1 LHAALD
7 IAVPDW
13 NVVFVDDA
21 SPDGSWSKLEELARN
36 DPRVQALKL
45 SRNFGQHAAITAG
58 LAESS
63 GRWTAVMDCDLQD
76 PPEELPQM
84 LATARDGYE
93 VVLTKRERRRQP
105 WHRRLAARAYF
116 RLRNA
121 LLGTKVDPE
130 FASLSIVSRP
140 VVEAFLKMGD
150 RDRQYMLILHWLGFR
165 RAVRKLEP
173 DERYEGHSSYTF
185 SKLVRVAFDGMFFQT
200 TALLRWITYVGFAVA
215 AAGLA
220 LAVVLVALYFA
231 NRPPAGY
238 TSLAVLILVV
248 GGFIILS
255 TGITGLYVGK
265 IFEQVKGR
273 PLFVVERRVT
283 GAQAAAGEADEPSR
297 SVATPS

>member
-1 LHAALD
+1 
-7 IAVPDW
+7 
-13 NVVFVDDA
+13 
-21 SPDGSWSKLEELARN
+21 
-36 DPRVQALKL
+36 
-45 SRNFGQHAAITAG
+45 
-58 LAESS
+58 
-63 GRWTAVMDCDLQD
+63 
-76 PPEELPQM
+76 M
-84 LATARDGYE
+84 LATAREGYE

-105 WHRRLAARAYF
+105 WHRRLAARVYF

-130 FASLSIVSRP
+130 FATLSIVSRP

-150 RDRQYMLILHWLGFR
+150 LDRQYLLILHWLGFR

-185 SKLVRVAFDGMFFQT
+185 SKLVRVAIDGMFFQT
-200 TALLRWITYVGFAVA
+200 TALLRWITYLGFAVA
-215 AAGLA
+215 TAGLA
-220 LAVVLVALYFA
+220 LAILLVVRYFA

-255 TGITGLYVGK
+255 AGITGLYVGK
-265 IFEQVKGR
+265 IFEQVKSR
-273 PLFVVERRVT
+273 PLYVVERRAA
-283 GAQAAAGEADEPSR
+283 GAQAEGEAEEPSR